1 MPRISLKE
9 MQGEVAVALFKL
21 VESELA
27 EEREASE
34 TMLKNSADIVL
45 SLAARILASSPDAHI
60 RESDETEM
68 HMLQYIQTHIHQPD
82 ELRVDSLVKRFGLS
96 KNYIGRYFKKH
107 FQETLQQY
115 ITRNRMKRVEYLVA
129 NSLMSVKEIAY
140 DMGFADSCHLVKNF
154 KKYSGMSPLKYR
166 NKCNSRKA

>member
-9 MQGEVAVALFKL
+9 MQGEVAIALFKL

-27 EEREASE
+27 EGREASE
-34 TMLKNSADIVL
+34 TMLQNSADIVL

-107 FQETLQQY
+107 F
-115 ITRNRMKRVEYLVA
+115 
-129 NSLMSVKEIAY
+129 
-140 DMGFADSCHLVKNF
+140 
-154 KKYSGMSPLKYR
+154 
-166 NKCNSRKA
+166 

>member
-1 MPRISLKE
+1 
-9 MQGEVAVALFKL
+9 
-21 VESELA
+21 
-27 EEREASE
+27 
-34 TMLKNSADIVL
+34 
-45 SLAARILASSPDAHI
+45 
-60 RESDETEM
+60 M

-82 ELRVDSLVKRFGLS
+82 ELRLNALVKRFGLS

-140 DMGFADSCHLVKNF
+140 DMGFSDSCHLVKNF

-166 NKCNSRKA
+166 AKCNSRRA